1 MNKYINKIENKTS
14 IDEKIIYII
23 STIFFIVIISYIV
36 YEVFTSKNAFNI
48 ENTTIS
54 VNDSSLKNEIVD
66 EEKTPIE
73 KEIVFTETEISSFTS
88 TLYDN
93 SQNRMFNIQKAVEVL
108 NGSVIH
114 VNEEFSFNNTI
125 GPMGEENGYKKANGF
140 DSNGKVIQIAGAGM
154 CQISSTLYNAVL
166 LANLQI
172 TERHPHSRRVYYVP
186 IDRDATVYYPD
197 LDLKFINNTPNDIKI
212 YATTDNYSVNI
223 TLKKI
228 EQSN

>member
-1 MNKYINKIENKTS
+1 MNKNIENKST

-23 STIFFIVIISYIV
+23 SAIIFIIIISYIV
-36 YEVFTSKNAFNI
+36 YEVFSSRNAFNI

-54 VNDSSLKNEIVD
+54 VNDSSLKNKIVD

-154 CQISSTLYNAVL
+154 CQISSTLYNAAL

>member
-1 MNKYINKIENKTS
+1 MNKNIENKST

-23 STIFFIVIISYIV
+23 SAIIFIIIISYIV
-36 YEVFTSKNAFNI
+36 YEVFSSRNAFNI

-154 CQISSTLYNAVL
+154 CQISSTLYNAAL

>member
-1 MNKYINKIENKTS
+1 MNREFDKEENNTS
-14 IDEKIIYII
+14 ISDKIISIVCALIFGLIIIYIAYK
-23 STIFFIVIISYIV
+23 IFSSRNIFNTDENIISNS
-36 YEVFTSKNAFNI
+36 ET
-48 ENTTIS
+48 
-54 VNDSSLKNEIVD
+54 LKNEIKD
-66 EEKTPIE
+66 DTSTPVE
-73 KEIVFTETEISSFTS
+73 KEPVFVEIEIASFTS

-93 SQNRMFNIQKAVEVL
+93 SQNRMFNIQKAVAIL
-108 NGSVIH
+108 NDTTIASGQ
-114 VNEEFSFNNTI
+114 EFSFNNTI

-154 CQISSTLYNAVL
+154 CQISSTVYNVAL
-166 LANLQI
+166 LANLEI

-186 IDRDATVYYPD
+186 QDRDATVYYPD

-212 YATTDNYSVNI
+212 YAYTDNYSVNV

>member
-1 MNKYINKIENKTS
+1 MNKNIENKST

-23 STIFFIVIISYIV
+23 SAIIFIIIISYIV
-36 YEVFTSKNAFNI
+36 YEVFSSRNAFNI

>member
-1 MNKYINKIENKTS
+1 MNKNIENKST

-154 CQISSTLYNAVL
+154 CQISSTLYNAAL